1 MVHFLDKK
9 EIDLLLVILI
19 FIQEMVLLL
28 NDLNDEKAIKLLE
41 EVFHGRKIEHICA
54 REVLLGGGNSQC
66 ITQQLPE

>member
-1 MVHFLDKK
+1 M
-9 EIDLLLVILI
+9 LI